1 MQPVPPQWFKLR
13 QGKIEPAGTDTYRL
27 SAPQQQEAFISVQQA
42 ENGRWSASLRMT
54 ADGPAVA
61 ATEPV
66 LENAGDAWQA
76 AFELYREHVII

>member
-13 QGKIEPAGTDTYRL
+13 QGKLEAAGTDTFRL
-27 SAPQQQEAFISVQQA
+27 TAPQQQEAFISIHQA
-42 ENGRWSASLRMT
+42 ENGPWSASLCLS

-61 ATEPV
+61 VTEPV
-66 LENAGDAWQA
+66 FENAGDAWQA